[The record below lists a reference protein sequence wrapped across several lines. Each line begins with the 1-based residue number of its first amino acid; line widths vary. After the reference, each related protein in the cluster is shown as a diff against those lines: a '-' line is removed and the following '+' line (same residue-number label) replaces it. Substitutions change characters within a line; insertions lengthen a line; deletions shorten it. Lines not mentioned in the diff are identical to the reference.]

1 MSRHRWRISHHRKHN
16 GSKNANHFKS
26 SKCHQYPGH
35 QLQFPFHSPLAV
47 TPPQLETVELPDHH
61 WPPKRCCADS
71 RNPAVGGFVWDQSKE
86 TGVGSRES
94 RVSGYKLQSQDIRTL
109 ATPPAPTARMSQPPS
124 WRSAA
129 QTSEHIIVNWTQ
141 LPVTA
146 DKLKWKLRSSFGRR
160 RRWWQRESLND
171 EKLIKEWR
179 KTEYFLNIRHKYK
192 FC

>member
-16 GSKNANHFKS
+16 GSRNANHFKS

-94 RVSGYKLQSQDIRTL
+94 GVQSQRVQIAIARHSYTCHSACSDVPASQLALSRTNVRAHYCKL
-109 ATPPAPTARMSQPPS
+109 NSITSDSRQIEVEIEIFFWAKKTVMATRNAERRKAYKRM
-124 WRSAA
+124 
-129 QTSEHIIVNWTQ
+129 TKNWI
-141 LPVTA
+141 LP
-146 DKLKWKLRSSFGRR
+146 K
-160 RRWWQRESLND
+160 N
-171 EKLIKEWR
+171 
-179 KTEYFLNIRHKYK
+179 KT
-192 FC
+192 